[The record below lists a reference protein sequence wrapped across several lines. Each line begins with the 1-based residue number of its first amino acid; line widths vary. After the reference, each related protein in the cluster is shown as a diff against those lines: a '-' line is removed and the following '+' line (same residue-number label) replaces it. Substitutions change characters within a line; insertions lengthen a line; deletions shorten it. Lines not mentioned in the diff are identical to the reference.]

1 MSTLSIVLLVIL
13 VVLIIAC
20 VVLYFLGKKAEKKQ
34 AEQQE
39 QLDAVAQ
46 TVSMLIIDKGKMKL
60 KDSGLP
66 QIVIDNTPKYLR
78 RSKVPVVKARRLT
91 LTARFLPLFKAA
103 AVVAVVLSL
112 GNVMQHSFFS
122 DVKEVAAADTIG
134 KQISAPSVA
143 LSGDASVA
151 HEKQII
157 DSLRRVDKEQEIKE

>member
-1 MSTLSIVLLVIL
+1 MDSKYIEQLLERYWQCETSL
-13 VVLIIAC
+13 EEEDQLRAFFNGNC
-20 VVLYFLGKKAEKKQ
+20 VPGHLLRYKELFVYQQL
-34 AEQQE
+34 QQE
-39 QLDAVAQ
+39 ECLGEDFDARVLAE
-46 TVSMLIIDKGKMKL
+46 IEF
-60 KDSGLP
+60 
-66 QIVIDNTPKYLR
+66 
-78 RSKVPVVKARRLT
+78 PVVKARRLT